1 MSPEPRMGVFDES
14 ILFKIKFEVTMGF
27 YSLILQIFK
36 GRFLKTRFY
45 SYLERFI
52 STSVAPTYTN
62 FSSFIHN
69 HILQIFTEGIVDLSF
84 IALFIYHFM
93 PKNMTKIVFLGMLT
107 VLLDSWSDKKRYP
120 KSPL

>member
-45 SYLERFI
+45 SYLGRFI

-69 HILQIFTEGIVDLSF
+69 YILQIFTEGIVDLSF